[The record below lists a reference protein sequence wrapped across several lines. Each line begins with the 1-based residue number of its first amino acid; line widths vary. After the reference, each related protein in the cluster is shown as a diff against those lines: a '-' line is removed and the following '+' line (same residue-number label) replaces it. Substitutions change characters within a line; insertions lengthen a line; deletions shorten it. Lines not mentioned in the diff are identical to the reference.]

1 MTLDSDTPGRR
12 ALFADAKRRFARAA
26 CAVDIAWLMSWM
38 SAGFLL
44 IVSVFGAHI
53 GFRGTDQ
60 SVVLFALWCGVV
72 FCWAVLCLVR
82 YAALR
87 FERRI
92 PTGLLRGEVLDKG
105 GDGAVRRVSFRVDD
119 QEALEGELPMDARGV
134 VLTSSTSEE
143 VFQSLEV
150 GKAVTACV
158 MMAERGAL
166 RRYTE
171 MVLVRLAPC
180 TEGGVLSEP
189 AAVVASSR

>member
-12 ALFADAKRRFARAA
+12 ALFADAKKRFARAA

-60 SVVLFALWCGVV
+60 SVVLFALWCGFVC
-72 FCWAVLCLVR
+72 CWGLLCLVR
-82 YAALR
+82 YAAVR
-87 FERRI
+87 FERKI
-92 PTGLLRGEVLDKG
+92 PTGLLRGEVLEKDEQG
-105 GDGAVRRVSFRVDD
+105 GVRKVSFRVDD
-119 QEALEGELPMDARGV
+119 QESLDGQLPMDARGV
-134 VLTSSTSEE
+134 VLTSTTTDE
-143 VFQSLEV
+143 VFHSLEV
-150 GKAVTACV
+150 GKPVTACV

-180 TEGGVLSEP
+180 TLAAGLNEP
-189 AAVVASSR
+189 AAALASSR